1 LSAEVGLPSKLIAC
15 TTVEPV
21 DPAEI
26 PPSLKSLNEAAN
38 CRFVA
43 VHNY

>member
-1 LSAEVGLPSKLIAC
+1 LSAEQGLLSKLIAC

-21 DPAEI
+21 EKAEI
-26 PPSLKSLNEAAN
+26 PPSLKSLYEAAN
-38 CRFVA
+38 RRFVA